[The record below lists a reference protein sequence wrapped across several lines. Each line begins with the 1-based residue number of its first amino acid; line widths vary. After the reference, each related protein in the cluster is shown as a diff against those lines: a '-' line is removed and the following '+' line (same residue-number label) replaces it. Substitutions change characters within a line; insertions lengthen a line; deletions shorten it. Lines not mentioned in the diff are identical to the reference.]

1 MLLWVHGELGRYL
14 RLVVSSADFPE
25 SVRMVGSCFTDEE
38 TVVQNSEILL
48 FGVPEIT
55 AAMVNQNPRD

>member
-1 MLLWVHGELGRYL
+1 
-14 RLVVSSADFPE
+14 
-25 SVRMVGSCFTDEE
+25 MVCSCFTDEE

-55 AAMVNQNPRD
+55 ATMVNQNPRD